1 MSIPLVDKYCPKTL
15 VDLIG
20 QAEPVKTIQA
30 WLDAYKQDSTNIM
43 KMLIISGPPGS
54 GKTSAARLILEQ
66 SGYSVIELNGS
77 DSRKKSSI
85 EDTLQRITGQFNVL
99 NLMRGSKNPSALLL
113 DDIDSMRE
121 ADKGGIPALTSFLK
135 SKEGIRL
142 KTPIICTYQ
151 TWCKAFIPLE
161 ELSVTVRFNKLS
173 KHHCKQL
180 LNKILKQEKI
190 GLNEKKI
197 TEIINNSQGDLRA
210 MINTVEFML
219 INNKEE
225 EETSNEDDFVIYN
238 PPERD
243 VTLQTNDIIVKL
255 LRDKN
260 VTMNDCIKYNSLDA
274 MQIPLKLH
282 ENYPQILSSNLA
294 KLSEKEQYAIHSE
307 ILDGLIEYD
316 HMQSDVFKYHNW
328 QSSIYS
334 AILCLYRT
342 NRHISEIA
350 YNKEVK
356 IIASD
361 ALNKIQMSNTNAGLI
376 ENIKYMFHFAC
387 DEEQIFNISELLT
400 SLLFIK
406 REQLEAKEDTGG
418 VREVISKAASIMD
431 HYKIPI
437 AELSMLVRLS
447 RFSADTYKVEPKI
460 KRMLIIAILETRLE
474 DLNLDISTEDLQK
487 LAETVCVHFTGK
499 AEKAA
504 RQKAEDKI
512 KKLAEK
518 LNISLELIEQLYTDP
533 ILISSTKPT
542 KRSSGTGD
550 DDSKS
555 CD

>member
-1 MSIPLVDKYCPKTL
+1 
-15 VDLIG
+15 
-20 QAEPVKTIQA
+20 
-30 WLDAYKQDSTNIM
+30 
-43 KMLIISGPPGS
+43 
-54 GKTSAARLILEQ
+54 
-66 SGYSVIELNGS
+66 
-77 DSRKKSSI
+77 
-85 EDTLQRITGQFNVL
+85 
-99 NLMRGSKNPSALLL
+99 MRGNKNPSALLL

-121 ADKGGIPALTSFLK
+121 ADKGGIPALISFLK
-135 SKEGIRL
+135 TKEGIRL

-161 ELSVTVRFNKLS
+161 ELSVTVRFNKVS

-180 LNKILKQEKI
+180 LTKILKQEKI
-190 GLNEKKI
+190 NLSEKQI
-197 TEIINNSQGDLRA
+197 TEITNSAQGDLRA
-210 MINTVEFML
+210 MINTVEFIL
-219 INNKEE
+219 INGEPA
-225 EETSNEDDFVIYN
+225 NEDDDDDFVIFN

-260 VTMNDCIKYNSLDA
+260 VTMDDCIKYNSLDA

-282 ENYPQILSSNLA
+282 ENYPQILTSGLA
-294 KLSEKEQYAIHSE
+294 KLDEREQYAIHSE
-307 ILDGLIEYD
+307 ILEGLIEYD

-342 NRHISEIA
+342 NRHISEMA

-406 REQLEAKEDTGG
+406 REQLETKEDAAG
-418 VREVISKAASIMD
+418 VREVVAKAAAIMD
-431 HYKIPI
+431 YYKIPI
-437 AELSMLVRLS
+437 ADLSMLVRLS

-474 DLNLDISTEDLQK
+474 DLNLGLSTEDLQK

-512 KKLAEK
+512 KKLVEK
-518 LNISLELIEQLYTDP
+518 LNIPLDPIEQLYTDP
-533 ILISSTKPT
+533 ILITSTKPV
-542 KRSSGTGD
+542 KRD